1 MSTTP
6 QATRV
11 ATLLA
16 CSLASFMVGLDAL
29 VVTTVLPE
37 IRHDFGTG
45 LDSLSWVVNAYAL
58 AFAVAILAGS
68 MLGDRFGRRRVLTL
82 GVAVFALASAVC
94 ALAPTL
100 GVLVAARAIQ
110 GAAGGVCVPLA
121 LAIVTAATPPARRG
135 KVIGIWGAITGI
147 AVAIGPLVGGLVAQG
162 LAWQWV
168 FWLNLPVAALIL
180 VLARL
185 VPTDAPASGRADLI
199 GLLLATLG
207 IAALTHALVRV
218 NPASLGDASLWGELA
233 AGLVLLAGF
242 ALWER
247 RTPAPLVPP
256 ALFRHDGFLAACIA
270 MAALGAGLYGAA
282 YMLAQFIQAA
292 ITHDPLGVGLA
303 LLPWTGLAV
312 LVAPAVGRL
321 SDKIGEAPLLT
332 LGLGRQTLG
341 AILLA
346 VTAST
351 NYTAILGPLI
361 VSGLGVAIAFPA
373 SATAL
378 MRTVPA
384 PTITVASGVG
394 NAFRQIGAA
403 LGIAVAVAVFTLGGG
418 SFTQP
423 AAALAGFQPAMLA
436 LAGFGLVGTIAAA
449 RLIAQRKASTHMA
462 GRAERRAHPRSTE
475 YVDAGTSW

>member
-6 QATRV
+6 TAKTTRV

-29 VVTTVLPE
+29 VVTTVLPN

-45 LDSLSWVVNAYAL
+45 IDNLSWVVNAYAL
-58 AFAVAILAGS
+58 AFAVSILAGS
-68 MLGDRFGRRRVLTL
+68 MLGDRFGRRRMLTV
-82 GVAVFALASAVC
+82 GVALFALASALC

-100 GVLVAARAIQ
+100 GVLVAARTVQ

-121 LAIVTAATPPARRG
+121 LAIVTAATPAERRG

-147 AVAIGPLVGGLVAQG
+147 AVAIGPLIGGLVAQG

-168 FWLNLPVAALIL
+168 FWLNLPVAAVILIL
-180 VLARL
+180 ARRI
-185 VPTDAPASGRADLI
+185 PADAPQTGRADLL
-199 GLLLATLG
+199 GLALATLG
-207 IAALTHALVRV
+207 IALVTHALARV
-218 NPASLGDASLWGELA
+218 SPASLSDASLWGEVV
-233 AGLVLLAGF
+233 AGLVLVVGF
-242 ALWER
+242 ARWER
-247 RTPAPLVPP
+247 RAAAPLVPP

-270 MAALGAGLYGAA
+270 MAALGAGLFGTA
-282 YMLAQFIQAA
+282 YLLAQYIQAA
-292 ITHDPLGVGLA
+292 ITPDPLGVGLA

-312 LVAPAVGRL
+312 LVAPVVGRL
-321 SDKIGEAPLLT
+321 SDKIGEAPLLA
-332 LGLGRQTLG
+332 LGLALQSLG

-351 NYTAILGPLI
+351 NYTAILVPLI

-384 PTITVASGVG
+384 PAITVASGVG
-394 NAFRQIGAA
+394 NAFRQVGAA
-403 LGIAVAVAVFTLGGG
+403 LGIAVAVAVFAFSGGG
-418 SFTQP
+418 
-423 AAALAGFQPAMLA
+423 LAHPDTAITGFQPAMLA
-436 LAGFGLVGTIAAA
+436 LAGFGLIGTLAAT
-449 RLIAQRKASTHMA
+449 RLIAT
-462 GRAERRAHPRSTE
+462 RRAARQTSSTPE
-475 YVDAGTSW
+475 SVAQASRAKVAV